1 MSGIAPQVRGATGR
15 SSVMADDSP
24 DLSVII
30 VSHNGRELALATL
43 RSARAAVGA
52 IACEWLVVDNGSTDG
67 TPDAIERAFPDVHVF
82 RAANRGFAAGN
93 NVALPH
99 ARGRYV
105 LLLNPDVEIERG
117 TFADLVGALDERPDV
132 GIASVIQRASDGEL
146 LASIR
151 RFPTVTRNM
160 AEAMG
165 ATRLRPLRGLQE
177 LDNDFDTYT
186 DERPADWLVGAF
198 LCARRDAAEQ
208 VGPLDERF
216 FLYAEET
223 DWCLRFRA
231 HGWDVRHLPV
241 MTITH
246 HEGDS
251 TRPEAVAQL
260 GHSRR
265 RYAYKH
271 FSWPRALGIHAALA
285 LGHLLRLVAVAPVA
299 MLRPGL
305 RRRARAEA
313 FGLAVVCGASPPY
326 RTRNST

>member
-1 MSGIAPQVRGATGR
+1 
-15 SSVMADDSP
+15 MADETP
-24 DLSVII
+24 DLSVVI
-30 VSHNGRELALATL
+30 VAYNGRELTLATL
-43 RSARAAVGA
+43 RSARAALGG
-52 IACEWLVVDNGSTDG
+52 IACQWLLVDNGSTDG
-67 TPDAIERAFPDVHVF
+67 TADAVEREFADVRVF

-117 TFADLVGALDERPDV
+117 TFAELLAALDARPEV
-132 GIASVIQRASDGEL
+132 GLASVIQKASDGSL

-151 RFPTVTRNM
+151 RFPTVTRNL
-160 AEAMG
+160 AAATG
-165 ATRLRPLRGLQE
+165 ATRLTPLRRLQE
-177 LDNDFDTYT
+177 LDEDFDAYT
-186 DERPADWLVGAF
+186 RERSVDWLVGAF
-198 LCARRDAAEQ
+198 LCARREAVAQ

-231 HGWDVRHLPV
+231 LGWDVRHLPV
-241 MTITH
+241 MTIVH

-285 LGHLLRLVAVAPVA
+285 LGHLLRLLAVAPAAVV
-299 MLRPGL
+299 RPAL

-313 FGLAVVCGASPPY
+313 FGLAVLCGAAPPY
-326 RTRNST
+326 RAD